1 MPDERFSALTS
12 TLIFLG
18 AGSGGLLRHW
28 IGGAVQHWWGPAF
41 PMGTLIVNV
50 SGCLAMGFLAAIWT
64 GPGAIREE
72 LRLAVLVGVL
82 GGYTTFSSFG
92 RETLELVHDGQW
104 SRAGGYVLG
113 SVILSLAAVWVGATI
128 ATRIDGAGAA

>member
-1 MPDERFSALTS
+1 MPEPRFSFLTS

-28 IGGAVQHWWGPAF
+28 IGGAVQNWWGPAF
-41 PMGTLIVNV
+41 PIGTLIVNV
-50 SGCLAMGFLAAIWT
+50 SGCLAMGFLAALWT
-64 GPGAIREE
+64 GPGAVREE

-92 RETLELVHDGQW
+92 RETLTLMNDGHW
-104 SRAGGYVLG
+104 GRAGVYILA
-113 SVILSLAAVWVGATI
+113 SVIVSLAAVWIGAMGANRFFGP
-128 ATRIDGAGAA
+128 ATT

>member
-1 MPDERFSALTS
+1 MSNPQSAFVNS
-12 TLIFLG
+12 TMIFLG

-50 SGCLAMGFLAAIWT
+50 SGCLAMGFLAALWT

-72 LRLAVLVGVL
+72 LRLMVLVGVL

-92 RETLELVHDGQW
+92 RETLTLMNDGHW
-104 SRAGGYVLG
+104 ARAGVYVTA
-113 SVILSLAAVWVGATI
+113 SVVVSLLAVWIGAMVAKGFFGP
-128 ATRIDGAGAA
+128 ATT